1 MADTTAVRNKL
12 ATRNDTAPATTQQ
25 ASTAAVVREAIE
37 RQAGAF
43 AQVLP
48 SVVDAGRFSRL
59 VLTAIKSTPDLMR
72 CFATT
77 QGETSVLL
85 AAMQCAALGLE
96 PNTPTQEAWL
106 LPRRNHDVWECQLSI
121 GYRGLLKL
129 ARRSGTIKTIFAEV
143 VRANDTFS
151 WSRGLEADELTHI
164 PADEDRGELRYAYAV
179 ARYRDGGYSFE
190 VLSKHQ
196 VEARRAMSDSWKS
209 ASARPYSPWTKW
221 TEQMWRKSAIRAL
234 VPYLDLSPE
243 AERALATDERTLALT
258 DDGVI
263 DTAPTTAPQGPP
275 EASEDDPPGD
285 RAGMSGDPPAEPGPV
300 PSPNTTEGAA

>member
-37 RQAGAF
+37 RQSGAF

-48 SVVDAGRFSRL
+48 SAFDAGRFSRL

-72 CFATT
+72 CFGTT

-85 AAMQCAALGLE
+85 ATMQCAALGLE
-96 PNTPTQEAWL
+96 PNTPTQEAWF
-106 LPRRNHDVWECQLSI
+106 LPRRNQGIWECQLSI
-121 GYRGLLKL
+121 GYRGWLKL

-164 PADEDRGELRYAYAV
+164 PADEDRGELRYAYAI

-196 VEARRAMSDSWKS
+196 IEARRSMSDSWKS
-209 ASARPYSPWTKW
+209 TSARPYSPWTKW
-221 TEQMWRKSAIRAL
+221 TEAMWRKTAIRAL
-234 VPYLDLSPE
+234 IPYLDLSPE
-243 AERALATDERTLALT
+243 AERALVTDERTLALS

-263 DTAPTTAPQGPP
+263 DAAAITTHDHP
-275 EASEDDPPGD
+275 EANEEDPPGD

-300 PSPNTTEGAA
+300 PPANTTEGAG